1 MFEKVEKQIL
11 SLLRESVEAFLKDA
25 PVGASTVSLSL
36 DTCDKTSASKQQGFI
51 DDLTLDIPK
60 EKNFGDVSCNIAMKL
75 AGLLRISPHKVA
87 EGITVKIKGLDGVGG
102 RSKLVDKIEVKG
114 AGFINF
120 FLFKQVFYDVLKAV
134 NEEKDSYGVSVAGCQ
149 KRLLL
154 EFVSANP
161 TGPLSVAHARQAA
174 VGDALA
180 NLLSVSG
187 FNVTR
192 EFYLNDEGNQ
202 INILGR
208 SIHLRFNELC
218 GQQVEFPQ
226 DHYQGQYIIDL
237 AKVLAEDEAMR
248 LKIESLS
255 PKEKANFFV
264 DYGVEKILA
273 VIRTEL
279 DDFGVHFDVWYS
291 QKELGACGKVE
302 HALENLKAKGL
313 IYESEGAVWFKST
326 QFGDDK
332 DRVVRKSDGSYT
344 YLMPDIAYHEDKF
357 ARGYEKLVN
366 IWGPDHHGYIPRM
379 KAAVEALGK
388 DRDALSVII
397 VQLATLFRQ
406 GEPVPMS
413 TRKGQYVTL
422 REVLEEAGPDAS
434 RFFFLMRKTDSHLDF
449 DLELAKKHTS
459 ENPVY
464 YVQYAH
470 ARIGGILKG
479 ASDDLLKSENIDLSL
494 LKEPQELD
502 LMKAIFEF
510 SYCLKVCLKQL
521 DPYGLTVYLQFLA
534 AVFHKFYDNHKV
546 LSDDADLTRARLFL
560 IRAVKIVLANGL
572 KIIGVSSPER
582 M

>member
-1 MFEKVEKQIL
+1 MFEKVENQIS
-11 SLLRESVEAFLKDA
+11 SLLRESVERFLKDSFQA
-25 PVGASTVSLSL
+25 SSGQGASHP
-36 DTCDKTSASKQQGFI
+36 DASKLEDVIGELI
-51 DDLTLDIPK
+51 LDIPK
-60 EKNFGDVSCNIAMKL
+60 EKSFGDISCNIAMRL
-75 AGLLRISPHKVA
+75 SGLLRMNPHRIA
-87 EGITVKIKGLDGVGG
+87 EGIIAKFQALDGTDG
-102 RSKLVDKIEVKG
+102 RQKLADKLEVKG
-114 AGFINF
+114 AGFINL
-120 FLFKQVFYDVLKAV
+120 FLFRDVFYDVLKAV
-134 NEEKDSYGVSVAGCQ
+134 NEQKDVYGASDAGCK

-174 VGDALA
+174 VGDALSNILA
-180 NLLSVSG
+180 MAG
-187 FNVTR
+187 FDVTK

-218 GQQVEFPQ
+218 GEHIEFPE

-237 AKVLAEDEAMR
+237 AKVLVDDEQMR
-248 LKIESLS
+248 LKIEAFSVE
-255 PKEKANFFV
+255 EKASFFI

-273 VIRTEL
+273 MIRSEL

-291 QKELGACGKVE
+291 QKELGISGKVE
-302 HALENLKAKGL
+302 RTLDHLKDKGL

-357 ARGYEKLVN
+357 ARGYEKLIN

-379 KAAVEALGK
+379 KAAVEALGQ
-388 DRDALSVII
+388 DRGALSVII

-406 GEPVPMS
+406 GQPAPMS

-422 REVLEEAGPDAS
+422 REVLEEVGSDAS

-470 ARIGGILKG
+470 ARIAGILKG
-479 ASDDLLKSENIDLSL
+479 APKDTPGEEELNLAL
-494 LKEPQELD
+494 LKEAEELD
-502 LMKAIFEF
+502 LIKTIFEYG
-510 SYCLKVCLKQL
+510 YCLKVCLKQL
-521 DPYGLTVYLQFLA
+521 DPYGLTVYLQSLA
-534 AVFHKFYDNHKV
+534 SVFHKFYDKHKV
-546 LSDDADLTRARLFL
+546 LSDDMALTRARLFL
-560 IRAVKIVLANGL
+560 IQAVRIILANGL
-572 KIIGVSSPER
+572 HIIGVSSPER